1 MAEMVWRCDDRNGYS
16 PSRFVGLKR
25 NVLVEKTLIKVSFLH
40 ENRAFH
46 IPSGGINL
54 SAGDLVIVETPE
66 GLDYCRV
73 IEPADKCIA
82 ARIGESDIKVLRK
95 ATPTDIEWIAASRET
110 EEKAREYCTALV
122 KKMSLSLKLVNV
134 KLTFDGTKLIFYF
147 TADKRVDFRDLVKEL
162 AKEFKTRIEMC
173 QIGVRDKARRL
184 GGVGICGRLL
194 CCSTFLTELEPITMK
209 MAKDQNITLSPVKI
223 SGTCGRLL
231 CCLSFEEESYRDMKK
246 GLPEVG
252 SRVKTGGAEG
262 TVTEVNYLVRTV
274 TVGLDS
280 GALIK
285 ASPDEIEILESAE
298 VLEGPSN
305 GESYNGD

>member
-1 MAEMVWRCDDRNGYS
+1 VDE
-16 PSRFVGLKR
+16 
-25 NVLVEKTLIKVSFLH
+25 TLIKVSFLH

-54 SAGDLVIVETPE
+54 SAGDLAIVETPE

-73 IEPADKCIA
+73 IEPPGKCVAADV
-82 ARIGESDIKVLRK
+82 GESDIKVLRK

-110 EEKAREYCTALV
+110 EEKARDYCTALV
-122 KKMSLSLKLVNV
+122 KKMSLNLKLVNV

-194 CCSTFLTELEPITMK
+194 CCSTFLTELEPITMR

-223 SGTCGRLL
+223 SGVCGRLL
-231 CCLSFEEESYRDMKK
+231 CCLSFEDETYLYMKK

-262 TVTEVNYLVRTV
+262 MVTEINYLNRTV

-280 GALIK
+280 GAVIK
-285 ASPDEIEILESAE
+285 TLPEEIDILELPETFEDVSDE
-298 VLEGPSN
+298 EN
-305 GESYNGD
+305 YDGE

>member
-1 MAEMVWRCDDRNGYS
+1 
-16 PSRFVGLKR
+16 
-25 NVLVEKTLIKVSFLH
+25 VEKTLVKVSFLH

-46 IPSGGINL
+46 IPSGDINL

-73 IEPADKCIA
+73 IEPAGKCVTA
-82 ARIGESDIKVLRK
+82 DIGESDIKVLRK

-122 KKMSLSLKLVNV
+122 KKMSLNLKLVNV

-194 CCSTFLTELEPITMK
+194 CCSTFLMELEPITMR

-223 SGTCGRLL
+223 SGACGRLL
-231 CCLSFEEESYRDMKK
+231 CCLSFEDETYRDMKK

-252 SRVKTGGAEG
+252 SRVRAGGAEG
-262 TVTEVNYLVRTV
+262 SVTEVNYLIRMV

-280 GALIK
+280 GAVIK
-285 ASPDEIEILESAE
+285 ASPEEID
-298 VLEGPSN
+298 VLEFPETLEDVSDE
-305 GESYNGD
+305 ESYNGE